1 VGSTVPSRPTP
12 EQKCVPVF
20 FGRGEK
26 FARQTRRN
34 AQVCLVLVLGMHGRV
49 EDDDLRAFGTLGA
62 PPPVHLVR
70 LPGAFHLSVLH
81 RLT

>member
-1 VGSTVPSRPTP
+1 MGSTVPSRPTP

-62 PPPVHLVR
+62 PPPSTSSAYPAHSTS
-70 LPGAFHLSVLH
+70 PCSTG
-81 RLT
+81 